1 VNSAARP
8 VDLLLSQ
15 AKEAARSANKAE
27 ARRLL
32 WLALQ
37 LDPERPELWIW
48 LAGLA
53 PSARASL
60 GYLARA
66 LTLDPDNM
74 QARAGLRWA
83 RRRAMGVPSLTV
95 AVRQAEPEPSP
106 VRRPYWVGGLVA
118 LLAVVLVV
126 SLAGSILFPN
136 WPTAL
141 AAWDSAPKVATVVPL
156 VQFSPLSLPTR
167 TPQLPPT
174 WTPAPSLTPAPTPTP
189 APTLTATPR
198 PTATPTETPIPLPP
212 SATAVPPVA
221 AEPASNGERW
231 IDVDL
236 SEQLLTAFEGAT
248 PVRQVIV
255 STGLPGTPTVVGQF
269 RIYVKYEST
278 LMTGDDYYLPN
289 VPYTMYFYRGYGL
302 HGTYWHN
309 NFGRPMSHG
318 CVNLPTP
325 EAQWLYGFASVGTL
339 VKIHY

>member
-1 VNSAARP
+1 VSSAVRP
-8 VDLLLSQ
+8 VDLLFSQ
-15 AKEAARSANKAE
+15 AKLAARAADRAE

-37 LDPERPELWIW
+37 LDPDRPELWIW
-48 LAGLA
+48 LAGVA

-66 LTLDPDNM
+66 LTLDPDNK

-83 RRRAMGVPSLTV
+83 RRRAMGAPSLTV
-95 AVRQAEPEPSP
+95 SVPQRVPESPLVRK
-106 VRRPYWVGGLVA
+106 PYWVGGLVA
-118 LLAVVLVV
+118 LLAAVLAA
-126 SLAGSILFPN
+126 SLAGSVLFPG

-141 AAWDSAPKVATVVPL
+141 AAWDATPKVATVVSL

-167 TPQLPPT
+167 TPELPPT
-174 WTPAPSLTPAPTPTP
+174 WTPAPSLTPTSTPTP
-189 APTLTATPR
+189 KPTLTFTP
-198 PTATPTETPIPLPP
+198 TPTETPSSTPTPVAP
-212 SATAVPPVA
+212 SPTPVPPVA
-221 AEPASNGERW
+221 AGPGSNGERW

-236 SEQLLTAFEGAT
+236 SDQLLTAYEGMT
-248 PVRQVIV
+248 PVRQVLV
-255 STGLPGTPTVVGQF
+255 STGLPGTATVVGQF

-289 VPYTMYFYRGYGL
+289 VPYTMYFYKGYGL
-302 HGTYWHN
+302 HGTYWHS

-325 EAQWLYGFASVGTL
+325 EAQWLYGFASIGTL
-339 VKIHY
+339 VNIHY